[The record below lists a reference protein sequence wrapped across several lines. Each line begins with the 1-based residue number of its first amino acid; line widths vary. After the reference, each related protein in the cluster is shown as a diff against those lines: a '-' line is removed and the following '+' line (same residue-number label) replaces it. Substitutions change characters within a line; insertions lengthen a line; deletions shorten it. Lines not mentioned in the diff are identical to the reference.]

1 MCRDKTS
8 VPTFVEWNMRITNG
22 HGILVA
28 ALGREI
34 KPKMRMCSCRQLS
47 TVLTDRSG
55 CSERGESRR
64 TRPEQALRR
73 SRCWLDTVYIVYDTH
88 TMPTVVQ
95 SCRMEVDDAALLS
108 RQAKRRHLEVSTL
121 SSLYLKEKA
130 IEEEFPGVGF
140 RDSVGGRE
148 AYLQGHRVAVW
159 EVADLYQEAKSIAKT
174 AEHFRWPPALVR
186 CALAYAKAYPAEIEQ
201 QRKAE
206 VEA

>member
-1 MCRDKTS
+1 
-8 VPTFVEWNMRITNG
+8 
-22 HGILVA
+22 
-28 ALGREI
+28 
-34 KPKMRMCSCRQLS
+34 
-47 TVLTDRSG
+47 
-55 CSERGESRR
+55 
-64 TRPEQALRR
+64 
-73 SRCWLDTVYIVYDTH
+73 
-88 TMPTVVQ
+88 MPTVVQ
-95 SCRMEVDDAALLS
+95 SCRIEVDDAALLS

-159 EVADLYQEAKSIAKT
+159 EVMDVYQEANSIAKA
-174 AEHFRWPPALVR
+174 AEHFRWPPSLVR

-206 VEA
+206 VGA